1 MICTRSTALR
11 PFQRRFDHTP
21 RGKSGVIWLL
31 GFCLLLGISR
41 WDASQSLAAWSE
53 DALQLEEAGNDVRA
67 WLEHVNEFLK
77 EKQWTDAVE
86 TLRRVMENR
95 GDQMIATAVDPQWQ
109 TLGFTSFIPVREY
122 CQMQLAAWHWQTPE
136 ALDVYRQQV
145 DPLAKRLFDEAVA
158 DGSEA
163 KLQRIVDEMLLS
175 SFGDQAALRLGEM
188 ALERGNYALARRSW
202 ESIHPQLRVSAEAAR
217 VLQCSTGRSWWSAL
231 RGRDWHSQWPA
242 LAATFQGTPRD
253 VRWLVCPDSDI
264 PVAAVLSRLVLASV
278 LEGSLNRARLEAELL
293 GRLDPNER
301 GTLGGN
307 SGTWVELVNR
317 VVADA
322 STWPTPPRLEGWPA
336 FAGTPARNGV
346 ASAGVDVAL
355 RPIWRFP
362 LPLLDDPENLLS
374 ERQVRVAES
383 SSALL
388 SYHVA
393 VANGVV
399 YVAEPDAIHA
409 VRLRDGQPMG
419 TAADPTDRESAKDA
433 SVLYRLDSRPAEFIP
448 GRSAH
453 VGVARCC
460 VTIDAGRLFA
470 RLGAAW
476 TGGAQ
481 APVRESFRSS
491 LVGIDLTTQ
500 KLLFDRILPGAPGW
514 EFESAPLASG
524 TQLFATLRRRDP
536 SSAQVKI
543 ASYDVSSGRL
553 LWERIVGR
561 SNAIGNVLFELV
573 NSPLSLADDT
583 LYYNSNLGAV
593 VALRANDGGVRWVCR
608 YPRSELGVPDGEPYP
623 RNLFRDLTPCLV
635 DRGTVYVAA
644 ADSER
649 LFALDVEFGQVQWST
664 SAGLAVDVVHLLGVA
679 GDRLIGSGDCL
690 YWLDAATGAV
700 LGQFPGSSG
709 SAVGQAMSQ
718 PRGFG
723 RGLLAGSEV
732 YWPTRDRMY
741 VFGTDTGRQLRQ
753 PVELGTLGV
762 QGGNLVICDGVL
774 LIATPNELVAFNA
787 SGRVEPPAE
796 GGVPEGGT
804 PGTE

>member
-1 MICTRSTALR
+1 M
-11 PFQRRFDHTP
+11 
-21 RGKSGVIWLL
+21 
-31 GFCLLLGISR
+31 
-41 WDASQSLAAWSE
+41 
-53 DALQLEEAGNDVRA
+53 
-67 WLEHVNEFLK
+67 
-77 EKQWTDAVE
+77 
-86 TLRRVMENR
+86 
-95 GDQMIATAVDPQWQ
+95 
-109 TLGFTSFIPVREY
+109 
-122 CQMQLAAWHWQTPE
+122 
-136 ALDVYRQQV
+136 
-145 DPLAKRLFDEAVA
+145 
-158 DGSEA
+158 
-163 KLQRIVDEMLLS
+163 
-175 SFGDQAALRLGEM
+175 
-188 ALERGNYALARRSW
+188 
-202 ESIHPQLRVSAEAAR
+202 
-217 VLQCSTGRSWWSAL
+217 
-231 RGRDWHSQWPA
+231 
-242 LAATFQGTPRD
+242 TPRD
-253 VRWLVCPDSDI
+253 VHWLVCPDSDI
-264 PVAAVLSRLVLASV
+264 PVAAVLSRLVLASL

-322 STWPTPPRLEGWPA
+322 ATWPSSAATRRL
-336 FAGTPARNGV
+336 ARLRGNTCPQRSR

-355 RPIWRFP
+355 RPIWRLP
-362 LPLLDDPENLLS
+362 LPLLEDPQDLLS

-399 YVAEPDAIHA
+399 YIAEPDAIRA

-419 TAADPTDRESAKDA
+419 TVEGPTDSEAGEDA
-433 SVLYRLDSRPAEFIP
+433 SILYRLDSRPAEFIP

-481 APVRESFRSS
+481 SPVRDSFRSS

-500 KLLFDRILPGAPGW
+500 KLLFDRIPPGALGW

-524 TQLFATLRRRDP
+524 TQLFASLRRRDP

-553 LWERIVGR
+553 VWERLVGR
-561 SNAIGNVLFELV
+561 SNAIGDVLFELV

-593 VALRANDGGVRWVCR
+593 VALRANDGRVRWVCR
-608 YPRSELGVPDGEPYP
+608 YPRSELAVPEGEPYP

-635 DRGTVYVAA
+635 DRGTLYVAA

-690 YWLDAATGAV
+690 YWVDAATGAV
-700 LGQFPGSSG
+700 LGQFPGSAG
-709 SAVGQAMSQ
+709 TAAGQATPQ

-732 YWPTRDRMY
+732 YWPTRERIY
-741 VFGTDTGRQLRQ
+741 VFDAETGLQLRQ
-753 PVELGTLGV
+753 PVELATLGCP
-762 QGGNLVICDGVL
+762 GGQSGDLRRRALDCHGRRVGGLQCLG
-774 LIATPNELVAFNA
+774 A
-787 SGRVEPPAE
+787 SGTT
-796 GGVPEGGT
+796 G
-804 PGTE
+804 